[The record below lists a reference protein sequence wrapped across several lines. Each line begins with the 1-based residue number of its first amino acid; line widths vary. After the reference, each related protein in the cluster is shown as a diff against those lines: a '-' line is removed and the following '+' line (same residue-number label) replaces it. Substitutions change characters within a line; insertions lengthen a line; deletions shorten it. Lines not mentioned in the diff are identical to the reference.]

1 MKRQTIIKE
10 LSILSKSY
18 VLSNNIRKK
27 LEEAVSMLKS
37 QDLLIEELDEQKK
50 EIKQL
55 RDELN
60 SIKEFYEY
68 GRKMGYNK
76 DIGDYPNEMCSS
88 SDIAKLCSL
97 EEYEIEA
104 QENPLISIE
113 K

>member
-1 MKRQTIIKE
+1 MKRQTIIRE

-18 VLSNNIRKK
+18 VLSNSIRKK
-27 LEEAVSMLKS
+27 LEEAVSMLKD

-55 RDELN
+55 RDEL
-60 SIKEFYEY
+60 KRVKDFYEY

-76 DIGDYPNEMCSS
+76 PVGVYPNENFSS
-88 SDIAKLCSL
+88 SDIANLTSL
-97 EEYEIEA
+97 YEIEA
-104 QENPLISIE
+104 QENPLIGIT